1 MPVLNKLHN
10 LGVEIKHN
18 ECICEYL
25 YKVLL
30 KKGRNG
36 ILSQGIEIHC
46 RAHSLWGGL
55 GRVNMI
61 THSSYLSGTHRKR
74 TFAFLTE
81 VSVSGLTDVCVEE
94 TPEKLQLMSS
104 KIWEKKAYK

>member
-18 ECICEYL
+18 ECIREYL
-25 YKVLL
+25 Y
-30 KKGRNG
+30 G

-94 TPEKLQLMSS
+94 TPEKLQSMSL

>member
-46 RAHSLWGGL
+46 RAHSL
-55 GRVNMI
+55 
-61 THSSYLSGTHRKR
+61 
-74 TFAFLTE
+74 
-81 VSVSGLTDVCVEE
+81 
-94 TPEKLQLMSS
+94 
-104 KIWEKKAYK
+104 